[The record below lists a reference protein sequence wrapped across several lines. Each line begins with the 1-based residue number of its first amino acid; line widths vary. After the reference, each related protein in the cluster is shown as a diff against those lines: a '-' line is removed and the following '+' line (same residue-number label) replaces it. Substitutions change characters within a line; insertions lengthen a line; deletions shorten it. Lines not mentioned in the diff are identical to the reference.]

1 MLIYVMIGLI
11 FVVVLG
17 MAAGFRAVMGAI
29 SDLTG
34 QSYVDVYGFRVK
46 HGNLKG
52 KDVSKFVKPRPG
64 GKPLPPPRVAKA

>member
-1 MLIYVMIGLI
+1 
-11 FVVVLG
+11 
-17 MAAGFRAVMGAI
+17 MGAI

-64 GKPLPPPRVAKA
+64 GKPLPPPRVTKA